1 MRREFC
7 LGRGSFRGGGVASS
21 PAMAGLLLLLLL
33 LASSPGRLLAQSAA
47 AADAPNVTKYA
58 AQNAPPDASPN
69 AAPNASAQKSATE
82 SPSPSQAQTE
92 AAPAVPLPSAM
103 ATRSKVPSES
113 DYEEVHIQPAVKSA
127 DKAKFDPNSPAAAE
141 AAMDPSLRTHTKPI
155 RVDVDLVLV
164 PVTITDPSDR
174 PVLGL
179 AKENFVVLDN
189 GEKQEIENF
198 SCEDSPI
205 SLGVIFDLSGSMAN
219 KIDKAREAVG
229 EFLKTANPEDEFF
242 LIAFSDKPALINDF
256 TTSVEAVQQRLLYT
270 VPKGRT
276 ALLDAI
282 YLGIAK
288 MRQARHRR
296 KALLLISD
304 GADNRSRYTE
314 NEIRAIVKEAD
325 VQIYAIG
332 IYDVSPR
339 SEEERFGPA
348 LLSEVSE
355 VTGGRA
361 YPVGNPD
368 ELSEVAARIGLE
380 LRNQYILGYRPS
392 KPARDGKWRK
402 VRVKLTAP
410 KGLPPLTVY
419 AKMGYYAPGE

>member
-1 MRREFC
+1 
-7 LGRGSFRGGGVASS
+7 
-21 PAMAGLLLLLLL
+21 
-33 LASSPGRLLAQSAA
+33 
-47 AADAPNVTKYA
+47 
-58 AQNAPPDASPN
+58 
-69 AAPNASAQKSATE
+69 
-82 SPSPSQAQTE
+82 
-92 AAPAVPLPSAM
+92 
-103 ATRSKVPSES
+103 
-113 DYEEVHIQPAVKSA
+113 
-127 DKAKFDPNSPAAAE
+127 
-141 AAMDPSLRTHTKPI
+141 MDPGLRTHTKPI

-270 VPKGRT
+270 APKGRT

-282 YLGIAK
+282 YLGLAK

-361 YPVGNPD
+361 YPVGNPN

-419 AKMGYYAPGE
+419 AKMGYYAPGQ

>member
-1 MRREFC
+1 
-7 LGRGSFRGGGVASS
+7 
-21 PAMAGLLLLLLL
+21 
-33 LASSPGRLLAQSAA
+33 
-47 AADAPNVTKYA
+47 
-58 AQNAPPDASPN
+58 
-69 AAPNASAQKSATE
+69 
-82 SPSPSQAQTE
+82 
-92 AAPAVPLPSAM
+92 
-103 ATRSKVPSES
+103 
-113 DYEEVHIQPAVKSA
+113 
-127 DKAKFDPNSPAAAE
+127 
-141 AAMDPSLRTHTKPI
+141 MDPGLRTHTKPI

-242 LIAFSDKPALINDF
+242 LIAFSDKPVLLNDF

-270 VPKGRT
+270 APKGRT

-282 YLGIAK
+282 YLGLAK

-361 YPVGNPD
+361 YPVGNPN

>member
-1 MRREFC
+1 
-7 LGRGSFRGGGVASS
+7 
-21 PAMAGLLLLLLL
+21 
-33 LASSPGRLLAQSAA
+33 
-47 AADAPNVTKYA
+47 
-58 AQNAPPDASPN
+58 
-69 AAPNASAQKSATE
+69 
-82 SPSPSQAQTE
+82 
-92 AAPAVPLPSAM
+92 
-103 ATRSKVPSES
+103 
-113 DYEEVHIQPAVKSA
+113 
-127 DKAKFDPNSPAAAE
+127 
-141 AAMDPSLRTHTKPI
+141 
-155 RVDVDLVLV
+155 
-164 PVTITDPSDR
+164 
-174 PVLGL
+174 
-179 AKENFVVLDN
+179 
-189 GEKQEIENF
+189 
-198 SCEDSPI
+198 
-205 SLGVIFDLSGSMAN
+205 
-219 KIDKAREAVG
+219 
-229 EFLKTANPEDEFF
+229 
-242 LIAFSDKPALINDF
+242 
-256 TTSVEAVQQRLLYT
+256 VQQRLLYT

-361 YPVGNPD
+361 YPVGNPN

-402 VRVKLTAP
+402 VRVKLSAP

-419 AKMGYYAPGE
+419 AKMGYYAPGQ